1 MSQSSTKR
9 ELHIGKLP
17 VISVKDLKRTYQTKV
32 GLLNQ
37 EKKSVEALKGI
48 SFEIY
53 PGEIFGL
60 LGPNG
65 AGKTTT
71 IKILTTLLAP
81 TSGEAKVFGCD
92 AFGEEK
98 KIRPRIN
105 FIFGGERSLYWR
117 LSGEDNLKYFADI
130 YKIPRAK
137 QPELLNRLFD
147 QVGLSDVRKHKVET
161 YSKGM
166 KQRLQIARA
175 LLNDP
180 EIIFLDE
187 PSLGLDPVGARALKQ
202 MIRDISAQGKTVLL
216 TTHYMQEADELC
228 DRIAIISGGEMV
240 ALDTVEGL
248 KSKANTANASLEDV
262 YVQLVNGE
270 VAS

>member
-1 MSQSSTKR
+1 MKNPIITVQN
-9 ELHIGKLP
+9 
-17 VISVKDLKRTYQTKV
+17 LKRTYLTHI

-37 EKKSVEALKGI
+37 EKKLVEALKGI
-48 SFEIY
+48 DFEVY

-81 TSGEAKVFGCD
+81 SAGQAKVFGFK

-117 LSGEDNLKYFADI
+117 LSGLDNLKYFADI
-130 YKIPRAK
+130 YKIPRKK
-137 QPELLNRLFD
+137 QPELIDALLNE
-147 QVGLSDVRKHKVET
+147 VGLYDVRKQKVET

-166 KQRLQIARA
+166 KQKLQIARA

-187 PSLGLDPVGARALKQ
+187 PSIGLDPVAARTLKNMIRALSEK
-202 MIRDISAQGKTVLL
+202 GKTVLL
-216 TTHYMQEADELC
+216 TTHYMQEAEELC
-228 DRIAIISGGEMV
+228 HRIAVINHGQII

-248 KSKANTANASLEDV
+248 KTRVKNEQNSSQMPNLEDA
-262 YVQLVNGE
+262 YIHLISEPNI
-270 VAS
+270 A

>member
-1 MSQSSTKR
+1 MHKS
-9 ELHIGKLP
+9 LDP
-17 VISVKDLKRTYQTKV
+17 AISVRDLRRTYVTGIGV
-32 GLLNQ
+32 LNQ
-37 EKKSVEALKGI
+37 EKKHVDALKGI
-48 SFEIY
+48 SFDVH

-81 TSGEAKVFGCD
+81 TSGEAKVFGHD
-92 AFGEEK
+92 AFGGEK
-98 KIRPRIN
+98 YIRPRIN

-117 LSGEDNLKYFADI
+117 LSGEDNLKFFADI

-137 QPELLNRLFD
+137 QKVLIDRLFEE
-147 QVGLSDVRKHKVET
+147 VGLSDVRKQKVET

-175 LLNDP
+175 LLNEP

-187 PSLGLDPVGARALKQ
+187 PSLGLDPVAARSLKK
-202 MIRDISAQGKTVLL
+202 MIREIADQGRTVLL
-216 TTHYMQEADELC
+216 TTHYMQEAEELC
-228 DRIAIISGGEMV
+228 DRIAIINNGALV

-248 KSKANTANASLEDV
+248 RHMAQNELKNEATLTLEDIYV
-262 YVQLVNGE
+262 YLVEGRT
-270 VAS
+270 A

>member
-1 MSQSSTKR
+1 MKTKAS
-9 ELHIGKLP
+9 P
-17 VISVKDLKRTYQTKV
+17 VISVKDLKRTYVTKIGV
-32 GLLNQ
+32 LNQ
-37 EKKSVEALKGI
+37 EKKAVEALKGI
-48 SFEIY
+48 SFDVY

-81 TSGEAKVFGCD
+81 TSGDAKVFGFD
-92 AFGEEK
+92 AFGDEK
-98 KIRPRIN
+98 HIRPRIN

-130 YKIPRAK
+130 YKIPRSK
-137 QPELLNRLFD
+137 QPALIDRLFEE
-147 QVGLSDVRKHKVET
+147 VGLTDVRKHKVET

-175 LLNDP
+175 LLNEP

-187 PSLGLDPVGARALKQ
+187 PSLGLDPVAARALKKMVRQ
-202 MIRDISAQGKTVLL
+202 IADQGKTVLL
-216 TTHYMQEADELC
+216 TTQYMQEAEELC
-228 DRIAIISGGEMV
+228 DRIAIINDGELI
-240 ALDTVEGL
+240 ALDTVEGIRNVAQRDL
-248 KSKANTANASLEDV
+248 QNDKTLSLEDI
-262 YVQLVNGE
+262 YVH
-270 VAS
+270 